1 MITYPIKFEPILQE
15 KIWGGTKLKTLL
27 NKKSTSN
34 SIGESWEI
42 SGVEGH
48 ISVVNNGAYKGCSI
62 TDLIKEHKEDFV
74 GSKNYRQY
82 GNEFPLLIKYLDANT
97 DLSVQVHPDDEMAR
111 KEHNSFGKT
120 EMWYIMD
127 REEGAS
133 IINGF
138 NNDKVTTN
146 SLRAITKDNVDQILN
161 KQKVNKG
168 DAFFIPAG
176 KVHAI
181 GAGVLAAEIQQTSDI
196 TYRVYDWDRVDTS
209 GNGRELHIEQS
220 IQAVKRDEVLT
231 NNEVKPNPTLQNES
245 KVLASCAYFTSTV
258 MDLDQPTSVDYSFK
272 DSFVIYMCVEGSFEI
287 NINDCIEKVSKGE
300 TVLIPANATQ
310 VLLNTENAKIIE
322 VYVG

>member
-15 KIWGGTKLKTLL
+15 KIWGGSKLKDLL
-27 NKKSTSN
+27 LKKSTSDA
-34 SIGESWEI
+34 IGESWEI

-48 ISVVNNGAYKGCSI
+48 ISVVNNGIYKGASI
-62 TDLIKEHKEDFV
+62 TDLIKDHQQEFV
-74 GSKNYRQY
+74 GRKNYEQF
-82 GNEFPLLIKYLDANT
+82 GDEFPLLIKYLDAQT
-97 DLSVQVHPDDEMAR
+97 DLSVQVHPDDTMAR
-111 KEHNSFGKT
+111 EAHNSFGKT

-127 REEGAS
+127 REDDAT

-138 NNDKVTTN
+138 KDKKVTTN

-196 TYRVYDWDRVDTS
+196 TYRVYDWDRVDS
-209 GNGRELHIEQS
+209 AGNKRELHMEES
-220 IQAVKRDEVLT
+220 IKAVKR
-231 NNEVKPNPTLQNES
+231 NESPLNEIPNPTSIPNS
-245 KVLASCAYFTSTV
+245 KVLASCPYFTSTV
-258 MDLDQPTSVDYSFK
+258 IKLDEPTTMDYTTK
-272 DSFVIYMCVEGSFEI
+272 DSFVIYMCVEGSLEI
-287 NINDCIEKVSKGE
+287 TINDATETVQKGE

-310 VLLNTENAKIIE
+310 VVLEPKDARILE
-322 VYVG
+322 VYIK

>member
-15 KIWGGTKLKTLL
+15 KIWGGSKLKSLL
-27 NKKSTSN
+27 NKKSTSD

-48 ISVVNNGAYKGCSI
+48 ISVVNNGAYKGASI
-62 TDLIKEHKEDFV
+62 TDLIKDHKENFV
-74 GSKNYRQY
+74 GSKNYSQF
-82 GNEFPLLIKYLDANT
+82 GNEFPLLIKYLDAKT
-97 DLSVQVHPDDEMAR
+97 DLSVQVHPDDEMAQA
-111 KEHNSFGKT
+111 EHNSFGKT

-127 REEGAS
+127 REEDAT

-138 NNDKVTTN
+138 KDKKVTTN

-196 TYRVYDWDRVDTS
+196 TYRVYDWDRVDS
-209 GNGRELHIEQS
+209 AGNKRELHMEQS
-220 IQAVKRDEVLT
+220 IKAVKR
-231 NNEVKPNPTLQNES
+231 NELHLNEIPNPTSIPNS
-245 KVLASCAYFTSTV
+245 KVLASCPYFTSTV
-258 MDLDQPTSVDYSFK
+258 MDLDQPTSVDYSSK

-287 NINDCIEKVSKGE
+287 KINDTREMVSKGE
-300 TVLIPANATQ
+300 TVLIPANAKQVYLDTQ
-310 VLLNTENAKIIE
+310 SAKVIE